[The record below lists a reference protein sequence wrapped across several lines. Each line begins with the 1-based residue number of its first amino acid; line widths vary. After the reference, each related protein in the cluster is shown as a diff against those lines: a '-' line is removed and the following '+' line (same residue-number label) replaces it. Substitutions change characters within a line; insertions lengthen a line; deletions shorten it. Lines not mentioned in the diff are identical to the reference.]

1 MAENVPPKQ
10 DLQAAQTAALGFFQ
24 SQGWSKEQSAG
35 IVGNL
40 LAESAL
46 DPKAFNPAG
55 GGQGAKGV
63 AQWRGPRL
71 KDFEAFAGKA
81 IEASTLDDQL
91 KFVHHEMTEGKERRA
106 GDLLKAAKTA
116 AEAADVVVR
125 HYERPGNLDH
135 ESAQRS
141 KRAMGLL
148 GLTAPV
154 SSVTEQPAAAGPV
167 GTVETSDG
175 FVQRVQAGA
184 IAAVGVRNTE
194 LADVEPGR
202 AAARAAQDA
211 AIKAQAEREGTSVGD
226 VVEAALQHPAYQP
239 TLAVLRAI
247 ENKDEDQKVPAD
259 WDNGAQITALEEKH
273 YRDPRAVDFIRENV
287 RGPESYR
294 RVEAELVVRSELD
307 ATIGRAAPTTALIG
321 TLLGGMAD
329 PGSMLAGVGIMKAAQ
344 VARIGSGAF
353 IAQGRGGAAL
363 ASAAAE
369 NVVGNL
375 LVEGAADLSGEVY
388 SGADYAVSAATALG
402 FTGVFARGVTRAA
415 AEVNLKN
422 LADKIAADNLAAHSN
437 LVGRAKTELPD
448 DASTSQVQAKV
459 DELQGR
465 DNAERERAIATG
477 LGDDEKLVP
486 PEVTQQLRDELE
498 GNETPPKP
506 PGDEELDPTAPPPPP
521 PPTNNTETGDALAG
535 LDTGEQ
541 SKPVVRLIETDDG
554 ENTTVA
560 WTIRKGATGG
570 DATVSDALDI
580 LADPTFGSKLEAGE
594 RAIAERLRKTVGAWQ
609 NSIAIKFD
617 MTKGRSYFA
626 PPGSVKEGGGLNV
639 NPKVQMRLGDKP
651 GELKAQDSR
660 GLRRMPLTELTS
672 KLNQRATLTLF
683 HEVVHAVTHA
693 QIEAVKR
700 GVIQDGPAKEAV
712 TALEVLRKK
721 LAVEVVAK
729 PSPGGKNWGANY
741 AAKNLHEFV
750 AQVASDADTRT
761 RLAEIDV
768 GGGRSAL
775 SQFVKTV
782 TKMLGF
788 DKPTRTALDEALL
801 QFDKLVKAGKDL
813 GGDLRYSPG
822 DVIHMAP
829 DIPGILPAPASVN
842 PDRAASAR
850 ARWVPLMYERAKAIL
865 ARNPI
870 DQERTNVLTKYAEG
884 GFSDGLVLAKSKNSI
899 LQTLPVL
906 MVETTTGAGGRRATV
921 AIDRELKFS
930 QFIGNAV
937 QIGEQAY
944 NGWVRS
950 VKGEGLM
957 SQMVN
962 DIFKGDVRRQFND
975 LVADEIR
982 GRAYGSAPT
991 TDRFVLEA
999 ANALGEGFERMRVA
1013 QVEAGT
1019 LGSVNLNDLDGRKY
1033 LPQNLEGNKLAV
1045 LGQDQLDQLSDM
1057 LATQLKVIVPEWDD
1071 KFRNA
1076 FSAHYLK
1083 RAKDRAMQGAGD
1095 RNAMQATD
1103 GLADIRTALDDMGG
1117 APDDIKKAKQAL
1129 NTRSGLSQTK
1139 HRINWNLEAD
1149 LPWGGKLRD
1158 LFTNDPF
1165 QLYRSYANRTAGN
1178 VALTR
1183 AGILGEKGLIEMR
1196 EAVQAAPAGQQA
1208 TQQEL
1213 DAFDRVAAE
1222 ILGRPVPG
1230 AVISDVPNAMRL
1242 IVSLQRLGGMAITQ
1256 FAETSNA
1263 IHHLGFT
1270 ATLKAVTDLPRHIG
1284 NVGRVKR
1291 GGPAND
1297 LLSSIEFIGGKEF
1310 GMDSYKLVA
1319 PLDPPDDRLMVYGDQ
1334 QGWFMKS
1341 LGAGNHL
1348 QAKLGFFR
1356 GVMAAQQRAMAEQ
1369 TLIKAL
1375 KYIDAGE
1382 TGSVSLRD
1390 AGFTDELVARIRP
1403 FMDQIRTKD
1412 ASGDLLSVDLTK
1424 LPDTRAAEQ
1433 FVQAI
1438 WRMNGQII
1446 QGTFIGER
1454 SKWFHND
1461 YMKMFLQ
1468 LRTFGLTAQEKQF
1481 GRNRLNHGYAKAAG
1495 IIAAQITI
1503 GSVIHLARVQANAS
1517 LRGDREK
1524 YLKDQASVG
1533 ALVKAGMNYSS
1544 ATGLFGEAYQYA
1556 VALGGNYI
1564 DDENVRRQLGVQGQS
1579 TSVGGLIP
1587 ASGSIDSAIKV
1598 ASGRSNAYQA
1608 AKQLPF
1614 SNLWF
1619 VSPFLGALKQE

>member
-1 MAENVPPKQ
+1 MANPTPPEQ
-10 DLQAAQTAALGFFQ
+10 SLQAVESPDEAIKKVAI
-24 SQGWSKEQSAG
+24 ERG
-35 IVGNL
+35 I
-40 LAESAL
+40 
-46 DPKAFNPAG
+46 NPA
-55 GGQGAKGV
+55 
-63 AQWRGPRL
+63 
-71 KDFEAFAGKA
+71 
-81 IEASTLDDQL
+81 
-91 KFVHHEMTEGKERRA
+91 
-106 GDLLKAAKTA
+106 
-116 AEAADVVVR
+116 
-125 HYERPGNLDH
+125 Y
-135 ESAQRS
+135 
-141 KRAMGLL
+141 LL
-148 GLTAPV
+148 GLARLETAGGSKTIKGGGVDTRNLFNIKDFSKGGTGIAAFDKAEGSNDRYRTYNSYEDSARDLLGLLERRYPNALTAKDG
-154 SSVTEQPAAAGPV
+154 TEFATALKAGGYATDPAYVNKLAGIIGSPGILGGKPAAPTGPV
-167 GTVETSDG
+167 ATVETSDG

-194 LADVEPGR
+194 LADVEPAR

-211 AIKAQAEREGTSVGD
+211 AIKAQALREGTGIGD
-226 VVEAALQHPAYQP
+226 VIEATLQHPAYQP

-247 ENKDEDQKVPAD
+247 ENRDEDQKVPAD
-259 WDNGAQITALEEKH
+259 WDNSARMDALEQKH
-273 YRDPRAVDFIRENV
+273 YMDPRAVDFIRENV

-307 ATIGRAAPTTALIG
+307 SVIGRAAPTTALVG

-353 IAQGRGGAAL
+353 IAQGRAGAAL

-369 NVVGNL
+369 NVIGNVA
-375 LVEGAADLSGEVY
+375 VEAAADMSGEVY
-388 SGADYAVSAATALG
+388 SGADYAVAAATALG
-402 FTGVFARGVTRAA
+402 FTGLFARGVTRAA
-415 AEVNLKN
+415 AEAQLKG
-422 LADKIAADNLAAHSN
+422 LADKIAADNLTAHSN
-437 LVGRAKTELPD
+437 LVGRAKDELPT
-448 DASTSQVQAKV
+448 DASTTQVQAKV
-459 DELQGR
+459 DELQAR
-465 DNAERERAIATG
+465 DNAERERAIASG

-498 GNETPPKP
+498 GNEVPPKP
-506 PGDEELDPTAPPPPP
+506 PGEEVDADAPPPPP
-521 PPTNNTETGDALAG
+521 PPTNNTEAGDALAG
-535 LDTGEQ
+535 LDTGDQ
-541 SKPVVRLIETDDG
+541 TKPVVRDILADDG
-554 ENTTVA
+554 EAATVA
-560 WTIRKGATGG
+560 WTIRSNATAG
-570 DATVSDALDI
+570 DATVGDVLDI
-580 LADPTFGSKLEAGE
+580 LADPTTGAKLSIGD
-594 RAIAERLRKTVGAWQ
+594 RAIAERLRVVTSKWQ
-609 NSIAIKFD
+609 GQIAVKFD
-617 MTKGRSYFA
+617 MSKGRSYYA
-626 PPGSVKEGGGLNV
+626 PPGAAARNGVPNAD
-639 NPKVQMRLGDKP
+639 PRVQVSLGKSASDLSGVSP
-651 GELKAQDSR
+651 L
-660 GLRRMPLTELTS
+660 GLRRLPLTDLTS
-672 KLNQRATLTLF
+672 RLDTRSTTVLL
-683 HEVVHAVTHA
+683 HEAVHAVTHA
-693 QIEAVKR
+693 QIEAVRR
-700 GVIQDGPAKEAV
+700 GVIVDGKAKEAV
-712 TALEVLRKK
+712 VALEQLRGK
-721 LAVEVVAK
+721 LK
-729 PSPGGKNWGANY
+729 DHIKDLPTPFGKEWGANY
-741 AAKNLHEFV
+741 ATKNLHEFV
-750 AQVASDADTRT
+750 AQVASDMETRS
-761 RLAEIDV
+761 RLAEIELP
-768 GGGRSAL
+768 GGRSAL
-775 SQFVKTV
+775 TQFVKTV
-782 TKMLGF
+782 TRLLGF
-788 DKPTRTALDEALL
+788 DKPSRTALDAALL
-801 QFDKLVKAGKDL
+801 HFDTLVKAGKDSD
-813 GGDLRYSPG
+813 GGIRYKSS

-829 DIPGILPAPASVN
+829 DVPGVIPAPASVN

-850 ARWVPLMYERAKAIL
+850 ARWVPLMYERAKSIL

-870 DQERTNVLTKYAEG
+870 DKERTNVLTKYAEG
-884 GFSDGLVLAKSKNSI
+884 GFSDGLVLAKSSNDI
-899 LQTLPVL
+899 LRSLPVL
-906 MVETTTGAGGRRATV
+906 LVETTTGAGGRRATV
-921 AIDRELKFS
+921 AIDRELKFG

-937 QIGEQAY
+937 QIGEQSY
-944 NGWVRS
+944 SGWVRA
-950 VKGEGLM
+950 KGEGFM

-962 DIFKGDVRRQFND
+962 DVFKGDMRRQFND

-982 GRAYGSAPT
+982 GRAYGQVPT

-1019 LGSVNLNDLDGRKY
+1019 LGSANLNDLDGRKY
-1033 LPQNLEGNKLAV
+1033 LPQNLEGSRLAV
-1045 LGQDQLDQLSDM
+1045 LGQDQLDQLGDM

-1149 LPWGGKLRD
+1149 LPWGGGKLRD

-1208 TQQEL
+1208 SQLEL

-1242 IVSLQRLGGMAITQ
+1242 IVSLQRLGGMAVTQ
-1256 FAETSNA
+1256 LAETSNA

-1270 ATLKAVTDLPRHIG
+1270 ATLKSVVDLPRHIG
-1284 NVGRVKR
+1284 NVGRVAK
-1291 GGPAND
+1291 GGKAND

-1319 PLDPPDDRLMVYGDQ
+1319 PLDPPDDRLMVYGDK

-1356 GVMAAQQRAMAEQ
+1356 GIMAAQQRAMAEQ

-1382 TGSVSLRD
+1382 TGSIALKD
-1390 AGFTDELVARIRP
+1390 AGFTDELVQRIRP

-1424 LPDTRAAEQ
+1424 LPDSRTAEQ
-1433 FVQAI
+1433 FVQSI
-1438 WRMNGQII
+1438 WRMNSQII

-1495 IIAAQITI
+1495 IIAGQVAI
-1503 GSVIHLARVQANAS
+1503 GSMIHLARVQANAA
-1517 LRGDREK
+1517 LRGDRES
-1524 YLKDQASVG
+1524 YLKDQASAG
-1533 ALVKAGMNYSS
+1533 ALIKAGMNYSS

-1564 DDENVRRQLGVQGQS
+1564 DDQTVRRQLGVQGQS

-1587 ASGSIDSAIKV
+1587 AAGSIDAAIKV
-1598 ASGRSNAYQA
+1598 ASGRSNAFQA

-1619 VSPFLGALKQE
+1619 VAPFLGALKQE